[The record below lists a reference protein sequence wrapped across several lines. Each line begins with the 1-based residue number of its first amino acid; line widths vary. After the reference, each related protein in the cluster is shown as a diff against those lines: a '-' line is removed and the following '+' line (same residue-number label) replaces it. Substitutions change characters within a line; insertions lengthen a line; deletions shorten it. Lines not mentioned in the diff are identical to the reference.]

1 MQKKIKKILCAAGY
15 FLLAGAFVYILF
27 VNLACA
33 FSTGIQSRADIWKV
47 LALSLIYAVGFPA
60 AVFLQH
66 RRIAQ
71 LERCIEVLEK
81 NMPM

>member
-1 MQKKIKKILCAAGY
+1 MQKKIKKFFCAAGY
-15 FLLAGAFVYILF
+15 FLLVGTYIYILF
-27 VNLACA
+27 VNLAYA

-47 LALSLIYAVGFPA
+47 LALSFIYAVGFPA
-60 AVFLQH
+60 TVFLQQ
-66 RRIAQ
+66 RRIAR